1 MKLDLRQ
8 PNLTG
13 SDHEVLMGLKSYLL
27 QLRDQLQWAFDNL
40 DGVGSEGATSG
51 AVSNTTIINS
61 TSVPSNEKD
70 AKATFDAIKSFI
82 IGSADIA
89 NAYYD
94 EVSTR
99 LDGAYAAKGEYGE
112 FVQQTTQTIKETS
125 DRIDRNFEN
134 IQAIIIETE
143 EIGDT
148 VGGLNTTIE
157 TSVADAKSDLEGQL
171 SALEAEQKREQNAT
185 KNSLDELGRNLNA
198 FTSII
203 GAEGDEGQG
212 TKVISIGVK
221 GLIRSG
227 LIAEENGVPIYGV
240 AVGQAVNNA
249 AGEEIFK
256 ANAQFRP
263 DKLLFFNGN
272 GDVESYIGQQ
282 KMKINYGEIDNRF
295 KRGDLVDT
303 VITEGSRDG
312 DVVTRW
318 EE

>member
-27 QLRDQLQWAFDNL
+27 QLRDQLQWAFANL

-82 IGSADIA
+82 IGSADFA
-89 NAYYD
+89 NAYFD

-185 KNSLDELGRNLNA
+185 KNSLDELG
-198 FTSII
+198 
-203 GAEGDEGQG
+203 
-212 TKVISIGVK
+212 
-221 GLIRSG
+221 
-227 LIAEENGVPIYGV
+227 
-240 AVGQAVNNA
+240 
-249 AGEEIFK
+249 
-256 ANAQFRP
+256 
-263 DKLLFFNGN
+263 
-272 GDVESYIGQQ
+272 
-282 KMKINYGEIDNRF
+282 
-295 KRGDLVDT
+295 
-303 VITEGSRDG
+303 
-312 DVVTRW
+312 
-318 EE
+318 